1 MEITESLKYDLRS
14 APDWFHESINILP
27 RLENLQHPSGN
38 LKYQVW
44 DKANTKNIVILIHG
58 TGAHK
63 KWWDPIAPLINKNFT
78 VIAPDLPGMGES
90 SHRSEYNFDAFS
102 ESILGI
108 LKQEEFID
116 NAHRVYFIGHSL
128 GGHVAG
134 FMASELPQLASGL
147 VMIDSPIRPPTYDY
161 GTHIST
167 GPLRKIKY
175 YEDKISILKRFRLM
189 PLQDCN
195 NSWYLRYIA
204 EHSIQEVESGWRWRF
219 DDKLFATLRRLQ
231 SYEFKFQCPS
241 LFIAGGKSLLLES
254 KIMSYIKETFQDHMS
269 IEVIENAAHHVPLD
283 EPLELIKII
292 NEYLL
297 KWSDE

>member
-1 MEITESLKYDLRS
+1 MEITESLTHDLRS
-14 APDWFHESINILP
+14 APEWFHESINILP
-27 RLENLQHPSGN
+27 RVENLKNPSGD

-44 DKANTKNIVILIHG
+44 DRANTKNIAVLIHG

-63 KWWDPIAPLINKNFT
+63 KWWDPIAPLINENFT

-90 SHRSEYNFDAFS
+90 SHRSEYNFDAFT

-108 LKQEEFID
+108 LKQEKITD
-116 NAHRVYFIGHSL
+116 KTHRVYFIGHSL

-189 PLQDCN
+189 PPQDCD

-204 EHSIQEVESGWRWRF
+204 EHSIQEVESGWRWNTSRV
-219 DDKLFATLRRLQ
+219 ANERRR
-231 SYEFKFQCPS
+231 
-241 LFIAGGKSLLLES
+241 
-254 KIMSYIKETFQDHMS
+254 
-269 IEVIENAAHHVPLD
+269 
-283 EPLELIKII
+283 ELG
-292 NEYLL
+292 
-297 KWSDE
+297 

>member
-1 MEITESLKYDLRS
+1 MEITESLKHDLQS
-14 APDWFHESINILP
+14 APEWFHEAIKILP
-27 RLENLQHPSGN
+27 RMENFQNPSGD

-44 DKANTKNIVILIHG
+44 DRANTTNIAVLIHG

-90 SHRSEYNFDAFS
+90 GHRSEYNFDGFS

-108 LKQEEFID
+108 LEQEEISG
-116 NAHRVYFIGHSL
+116 NANNVYFIGHSL

-134 FMASELPQLASGL
+134 FMASELPELAAGL
-147 VMIDSPIRPPTYDY
+147 VMIDSPIRPPNYDY

-175 YEDKISILKRFRLM
+175 YEDKVSILKRFRLM
-189 PLQDCN
+189 PLQDCE

-254 KIMSYIKETFQDHMS
+254 KIMSYIRETFQDNMS

-292 NEYLL
+292 NEHLN
-297 KWSDE
+297 KWSDR

>member
-14 APDWFHESINILP
+14 APDWFHKSINILP
-27 RLENLQHPSGN
+27 RLENLRHPSGN

-108 LKQEEFID
+108 LKQEKFID

-204 EHSIQEVESGWRWRF
+204 EHSIQEVESRWRWRF

-283 EPLELIKII
+283 EPLELTKII
-292 NEYLL
+292 NEYLH
-297 KWSDE
+297 KWSDG

>member
-1 MEITESLKYDLRS
+1 MEITESLKHDLRS
-14 APDWFHESINILP
+14 APEWFHESINILP
-27 RLENLQHPSGN
+27 RVENLKNPSGD

-44 DKANTKNIVILIHG
+44 DRANTKNIAVLIHG

-63 KWWDPIAPLINKNFT
+63 KWWDPIAPLINENFT

-90 SHRSEYNFDAFS
+90 SHRSEYNFDAFT

-108 LKQEEFID
+108 LKQEKIID
-116 NAHRVYFIGHSL
+116 KTHRVYFIGHSL

-189 PLQDCN
+189 PPQDCD

-219 DDKLFATLRRLQ
+219 DDRLFATLRRLQ

-283 EPLELIKII
+283 EPLKLIKII
-292 NEYLL
+292 NEHLH
-297 KWSDE
+297 KWSGE